1 MVLAASVAL
10 SGCVSGSLAS
20 STGSHPGPTGWSVAP
35 RQQVHVGET
44 VRFDFVLTQPGSGRM
59 IDPIGLVDYCVV
71 AIGSDRIHVDADAL
85 GHFLFAYTF
94 SDFRPGEETVVEAR
108 AYRIR
113 GYRDHMNIAGEWV
126 RSQSPS
132 DLPDRIVIADSIR
145 MTVYALTFELQ
156 VLSPESPL
164 EGESGVL
171 RIQRRDG
178 SETLRYIDRPHRPG
192 FTVEGPDA
200 RGTYVIRYAVQG
212 DELNSTGKTPV
223 EFVIHDRTGKR
234 IAEARVLDTP

>member
-1 MVLAASVAL
+1 M
-10 SGCVSGSLAS
+10 
-20 STGSHPGPTGWSVAP
+20 
-35 RQQVHVGET
+35 GET

-71 AIGSDRIHVDADAL
+71 AIGNGRIHVDADAL

-94 SDFRPGEETVVEAR
+94 DKYRPGEEIVVAAR

-113 GYRDHMNIAGEWV
+113 GHRDYMNIAGEWV

-132 DLPDRIVIADSIR
+132 DLPDHVVIEDSISL
-145 MTVYALTFELQ
+145 TAYALTLELQ
-156 VLSPESPL
+156 VESPGSPL
-164 EGESGVL
+164 EPESGVL

-192 FTVEGPDA
+192 FTVEGPDV
-200 RGTYVIRYAVQG
+200 RGTYLIRYAVQG
-212 DELNSTGKTPV
+212 DELNSTGKTPI